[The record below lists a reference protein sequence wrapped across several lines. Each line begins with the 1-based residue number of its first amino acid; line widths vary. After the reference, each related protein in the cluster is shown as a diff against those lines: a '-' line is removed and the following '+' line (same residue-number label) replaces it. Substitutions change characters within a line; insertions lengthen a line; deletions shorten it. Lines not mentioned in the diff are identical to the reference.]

1 MKIENSNLNAIP
13 FEQINVGDTFMIDND
28 IYMKTAIVNDDLLGI
43 LNAVDISNG
52 CSILCYDD
60 TIVRP
65 IEGKFVVERIW

>member
-1 MKIENSNLNAIP
+1 MKIENSNLNAVP
-13 FEQINVGDTFMIDND
+13 FEQINVGDIFMIDNY
-28 IYMKTAIVNDDLLGI
+28 IYMKIEMVKDAVLGA
-43 LNAVDISNG
+43 LNAVDISDG

>member
-13 FEQINVGDTFMIDND
+13 FEQINIGDTFMIDND

-43 LNAVDISNG
+43 LNAVDISDG
-52 CSILCYDD
+52 CSVFFYDD

>member
-13 FEQINVGDTFMIDND
+13 FEQIDVGDVFMIDNN
-28 IYMKTAIVNDDLLGI
+28 ICIKTVTVNDTVLGD
-43 LNAVDISNG
+43 LNAVDISDG
-52 CSILCYDD
+52 CLILCYDD